1 MTESTASIILASASP
16 RRRALLA
23 QIGVAHEVLP
33 VEVDETPRPGEAPE
47 RYAERMALSKAQAA
61 AAAVGTARPVLGADT
76 CVVLGGR
83 ILGKPRDREDGL
95 AMLRLL
101 SGATH
106 RVLSAVALVWDG
118 GQAVRLCVSRVR
130 FRALSEA
137 EIRAYWAGGEPL
149 DKAGAY
155 AIQGLGAVFVEH
167 LEGSYSGVMG
177 LPLYETAAV
186 LRECGIDPLN
196 SIEKTP

>member
-1 MTESTASIILASASP
+1 MIEVATPIILASASP

-33 VEVDETPRPGEAPE
+33 VDVDETPRPGEVPE
-47 RYAERMALSKAQAA
+47 LYAERMALAKARAVAA
-61 AAAVGTARPVLGADT
+61 IRGLSRPVLGADT
-76 CVVLGGR
+76 CVVLEGR
-83 ILGKPRDREDGL
+83 ILGKPRGREEGL
-95 AMLRLL
+95 SMLRRLA
-101 SGATH
+101 GATH
-106 RVLSAVALVWDG
+106 RVLSAVALVWEG
-118 GQAVRLCVSRVR
+118 GQALRLCVSRVR
-130 FRALSEA
+130 FRALTET
-137 EIRAYWAGGEPL
+137 EIQAYWASGEPA

-177 LPLYETAAV
+177 LPLYETAAL

-196 SIEKTP
+196 SNEQA